1 MNSDDMKILSS
12 LVDTIRKKGSV
23 TATEL
28 WKNTDL
34 SIWQFEKIKKYIP
47 LTFDDIILDR
57 KRKSYVSRDNLSL
70 FSEESLK

>member
-12 LVDTIRKKGSV
+12 LADTIRKKGSV